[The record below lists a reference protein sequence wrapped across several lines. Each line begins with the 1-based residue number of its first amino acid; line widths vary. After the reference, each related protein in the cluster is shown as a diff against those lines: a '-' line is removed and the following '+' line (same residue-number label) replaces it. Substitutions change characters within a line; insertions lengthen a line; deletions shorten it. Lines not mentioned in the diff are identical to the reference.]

1 VSVLEELQ
9 RRADPALGAHAKA
22 DPGRGAFEG
31 LVPEANR
38 AFVIEAVREGFE
50 LHYGKP
56 RAFERMDENLELLA
70 GDALYALGLA
80 RLADRGDL
88 EAVAELADL
97 ITLSAQAQ
105 AEGRGELAEGLWGNS
120 VEALGAT

>member
-1 VSVLEELQ
+1 VNVLRDLQ
-9 RRADPALGAHAKA
+9 ERADPALAEHAVPE
-22 DPGRGAFEG
+22 PGTGAFEG
-31 LVPEANR
+31 LVPEADR
-38 AFVIEAVREGFE
+38 AFVIEAVREGYE

-56 RAFERMDENLELLA
+56 RAFERMDEDLELLA

-88 EAVAELADL
+88 VAVAELADL